1 MTDRTYRALLGGL
14 LLIALSFDLDI
25 LMYVLIATL
34 LVEGLTN
41 WRIPL
46 WVNKLRGTVPDVD
59 TASQYTNWRTPELIR
74 KLRHKH
80 SNTATNKYASGRRS
94 YRFEF
99 EADRAWRLLVGSLLG
114 LSFIFFYQV
123 LWFIPWFMGFAI
135 VGAGASGICPM
146 EFSLKRLGFR

>member
-14 LLIALSFDLDI
+14 LLIALSFDLNL
-25 LMYVLIATL
+25 LMYGLIVTL
-34 LVEGLTN
+34 LIEGVTN

-46 WVNKLRGTVPDVD
+46 LVDRLRRVSPNTEN
-59 TASQYTNWRTPELIR
+59 QYTNWRTPQLIN
-74 KLRHKH
+74 KLRR
-80 SNTATNKYASGRRS
+80 NQQNAATNTYASGRRS
-94 YRFEF
+94 YRFAF
-99 EADRAWRLLVGSLLG
+99 EAERAWRLLVGSLLV